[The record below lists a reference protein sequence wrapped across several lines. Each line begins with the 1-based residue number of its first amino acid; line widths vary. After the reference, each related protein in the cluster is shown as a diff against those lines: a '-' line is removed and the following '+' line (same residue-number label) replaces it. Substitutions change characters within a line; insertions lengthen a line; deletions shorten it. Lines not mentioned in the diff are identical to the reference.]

1 MRERVKREA
10 GHPDLDTP
18 FSNPTSLGDST
29 LAPSALGLLTSFSI
43 IRSLRGTFKNFTPP
57 CNIYAMV
64 TARDFKFRILVGH
77 LEYLPYND

>member
-18 FSNPTSLGDST
+18 FLNPTSLGDST

-43 IRSLRGTFKNFTPP
+43 IRSLRDTFKNFTPP
-57 CNIYAMV
+57 AISV
-64 TARDFKFRILVGH
+64 QWPL
-77 LEYLPYND
+77 LETSNFVY